1 MPYNAGH
8 SLGGT
13 IWRISKDQEEFV
25 YAVDYN
31 HKSEKYGPVAPLAAV
46 AVSCSVSSCAPL
58 LAGAVAHAQLSA
70 DAQSPCLPP

>member
-13 IWRISKDQEEFV
+13 IWKIIKDQEEFV

-31 HKSEKYGPVAPLAAV
+31 HKSEKYVSTRGFGGGGIDGVVTLPVHVLNCV
-46 AVSCSVSSCAPL
+46 TND
-58 LAGAVAHAQLSA
+58 G
-70 DAQSPCLPP
+70 